1 MPVVGIG
8 ADGWEGLA
16 ARAQALVRSA
26 DVVLGGQRHLDL
38 LPSIP
43 GQRRI
48 PWPSPLRDQLPA
60 LLAGLDG
67 TVVALASGDPLH
79 AGIGSTLVELLG
91 PAAVTV
97 FPAVSSVALAR
108 ARMGWAAETTEVVR
122 DPGTVVRHLTPG
134 RRILLLSTDGSTP
147 ADIAQM
153 LCDHGFAASQIT
165 VLADLDA
172 DDESTHSTTAAAWSG
187 DAPSLHVLA
196 IECVGSTSY
205 GLLAGLP
212 DSAFEHDGQLTKRD
226 LRASALARLAPQ
238 PGQLLWDVGA
248 GSGSV
253 AIEWMRAHPTCR
265 AVAIE
270 RSPERAE
277 RIVRNAVS
285 LGVPSLRVV
294 SGSAP
299 GVLGNLP
306 APDALFVGGGAT
318 APGLL
323 DACWSALPSGGR
335 LVVHGVTVETEAVLA
350 QLYADHGGELTRLS
364 VERASPLG
372 DLTGWTPARAVTQW
386 AVTKP

>member
-1 MPVVGIG
+1 MRRRYTC
-8 ADGWEGLA
+8 W
-16 ARAQALVRSA
+16 RSN
-26 DVVLGGQRHLDL
+26 
-38 LPSIP
+38 
-43 GQRRI
+43 
-48 PWPSPLRDQLPA
+48 
-60 LLAGLDG
+60 
-67 TVVALASGDPLH
+67 ASD
-79 AGIGSTLVELLG
+79 
-91 PAAVTV
+91 
-97 FPAVSSVALAR
+97 
-108 ARMGWAAETTEVVR
+108 
-122 DPGTVVRHLTPG
+122 
-134 RRILLLSTDGSTP
+134 
-147 ADIAQM
+147 
-153 LCDHGFAASQIT
+153 
-165 VLADLDA
+165 
-172 DDESTHSTTAAAWSG
+172 
-187 DAPSLHVLA
+187 
-196 IECVGSTSY
+196 
-205 GLLAGLP
+205 
-212 DSAFEHDGQLTKRD
+212 LTKRD